1 MAEVNFLVKKGLTV
15 PKGSAS
21 TPSVIFDASDP
32 NTGLYSPGADQVAVA
47 TNGAGRVFVD
57 ASGRIG
63 IAGSPSASS
72 NTYLQVGYAGIGSD
86 HVAYNYDSYFANN
99 LYKSAN
105 SAWSRIST
113 RAGGLLRIDDDTF
126 TYSTADSGT
135 AGASATLS
143 ERLRITS
150 AGFVGIGVS
159 APGDVLHVKGGSTY
173 AGIIADNSAATGGG
187 AFRAYRN
194 GVQKAIF
201 CADSWVTGTSSD
213 DAAIYADAG
222 GGIKFYTNNSSTAKA
237 VLTSG
242 GSVGIG
248 TTTSTTDCTLSI
260 GSGALNFVG
269 NSTAPNAST
278 FIYRPGDNSL
288 GLGTDG
294 TERARFDPSGR
305 LLVGTSSARLIEPY
319 GLGNQGQVANIF
331 EGVADTDPGPG
342 LALCSNSAT
351 AAFGPYLYLCRS
363 GAATVG
369 SNTVVASGANLGT
382 ISFAGADGTDL
393 RTRGGTIHCEVDGTP
408 GANDIPGKL
417 VLSTTAAGAT
427 APTPRMTIKA
437 SGIINFSNAPVYADN
452 AAALAGGLVAGDV
465 YRKADGTLMITF

>member
-113 RAGGLLRIDDDTF
+113 RAGGLLRIEDDTF

-150 AGFVGIGVS
+150 AGLVGIGTSSPGANLQITRTGGDNDDIVRIGQSQGYYLGIARSNTTGAFSFQGNQVGANNILLAPTSGNVGIGVTGPGS
-159 APGDVLHVKGGSTY
+159 KLEVGGEAAPRI
-173 AGIIADNSAATGGG
+173 GINATG
-187 AFRAYRN
+187 
-194 GVQKAIF
+194 
-201 CADSWVTGTSSD
+201 TGTTGLLFQG
-213 DAAIYADAG
+213 A
-222 GGIKFYTNNSSTAKA
+222 
-237 VLTSG
+237 
-242 GSVGIG
+242 G
-248 TTTSTTDCTLSI
+248 TTYGSI
-260 GSGALNFVG
+260 IENISSGELAIKSGASG
-269 NSTAPNAST
+269 QNSYFIT
-278 FIYRPGDNSL
+278 F
-288 GLGTDG
+288 GTNDG
-294 TERARFDPSGR
+294 TERARIDFSGR
-305 LLVGTSSARLIEPY
+305 LLVGTTSA
-319 GLGNQGQVANIF
+319 QGSAILQ
-331 EGVADTDPGPG
+331 TD
-342 LALCSNSAT
+342 
-351 AAFGPYLYLCRS
+351 
-363 GAATVG
+363 
-369 SNTVVASGANLGT
+369 
-382 ISFAGADGTDL
+382 
-393 RTRGGTIHCEVDGTP
+393 
-408 GANDIPGKL
+408 
-417 VLSTTAAGAT
+417 STTLGFL
-427 APTPRMTIKA
+427 PPRMTTAQRDAISSPAAGLMVYNTSTNKL
-437 SGIINFSNAPVYADN
+437 NFYN
-452 AAALAGGLVAGDV
+452 
-465 YRKADGTLMITF
+465 GTAWEAVTSA